1 MAPQKDRADFNT
13 RVHDIFEKIGAGELP
28 PDVAERQAA
37 EAKAE
42 KAEKEAAKDPAAV
55 ALGSKGGKKGGPVR
69 QALLSAE
76 ERKALGQKGAA
87 ARWKK
92 PPTT

>member
-1 MAPQKDRADFNT
+1 MTPRKDRADFNT

-28 PDVAERQAA
+28 PDVAEKQAA
-37 EAKAE
+37 EA

-55 ALGSKGGKKGGPVR
+55 ALGSKGGKKGGPAR

-87 ARWKK
+87 ARWSKT
-92 PPTT
+92 PTT